1 MQIGELANAIGV
13 SVQTL
18 HFYERKGLLPPPERK
33 LNGYR
38 TYCAEHLKRL
48 VFIRHCR
55 ALDITLD
62 EIARLLQLLDRP
74 ADDCFE
80 ARVLVVQHLEQ
91 VRVQIA
97 SLQAL
102 ERHLEQL
109 QARCEGHDDAAHCG
123 ILAELAHAARGEACG
138 CAVASRQLAKTG
150 QDLSVMPPHAPS
162 AQAMHSAQGAT
173 GVACEVQSPLMLA
186 TDRRRNSGRGSRRK
200 NKG

>member
-1 MQIGELANAIGV
+1 MRIGELANAVGV

-18 HFYERKGLLPPPERK
+18 YFYERKGLLPPPERK

-38 TYCAEHLKRL
+38 SYCAEHLTRL
-48 VFIRHCR
+48 FFIKHCR

-62 EIARLLQLLDRP
+62 EIARLLQLLERP

-91 VRVQIA
+91 VRLQIA

-109 QARCEGHDDAAHCG
+109 QGRCKGHEDAAHCG
-123 ILAELAHAARGEACG
+123 ILVDLAHAACDEACG
-138 CAVASRQLAKTG
+138 CEVASRQLAKAG
-150 QDLSVMPPHAPS
+150 HDLPDTPRNASS
-162 AQAMHSAQGAT
+162 AQAMRSAQDTAS
-173 GVACEVQSPLMLA
+173 VACKVQSPLMLPA
-186 TDRRRNSGRGSRRK
+186 DRRRNSAPRTRRK
-200 NKG
+200 T